1 MKCTDAYRKTQVTI
15 SIPRE
20 AGDTLKYLAKFNTQL
35 LERLGILAIRVDGCE
50 TVSVCTKPREQISQ
64 GHIQTAPTLS
74 GGLFMD
80 LVKGLARPIRKHHRK
95 QVSECNVGS
104 SKQSCDIPS
113 VPFEGRSGKILTNP
127 RMPNVGLDSCQDP
140 KPGQRVMEPGSSVFQ
155 SRYFNQHCSVNNIS
169 SDPCSSFAPATAFG
183 RSHFYFEHPK
193 PGWNLTEQPND
204 TNSSA
209 LKSASSFHVLSSSNN
224 VPTISNL
231 QSTSSIGS
239 EVFEN
244 ARMKVPKVRQKR
256 KARQSSSLRN
266 YCIDVESPFYQMTSA
281 SFSKHP
287 PVPEE
292 VSDYLGGNVSSN
304 FVRPPS
310 KRHVSPSSNV
320 NESTNLAESLSES
333 DLSAKK
339 YLSHF
344 TNQQLKF
351 DGSVAPDVAN
361 VSPSSLT
368 AINSEANNVSV
379 VAFPSNRKSSA
390 DCLISDNSDLSEVKR
405 SCSSGGFKETTEST
419 IDSSFLTLENSQQ
432 TVALQSS
439 TSFHLDEKSGL
450 LISLSPR
457 LQSSSF
463 GVGDGVGAMP
473 NCESMV
479 LRHVLEGTNDETCC
493 IWPSE
498 NVGKVDDVE
507 LCNNIDQL
515 PLETFKQEQVHLLDE
530 NHQENCLDFQ
540 LDCSENPDISEV
552 NADVLKSDEEFCNKI
567 TVSSKENLTMSDSD
581 EPNITKVKKLSKDR
595 NVEFTLTDV
604 IGLSSL
610 HQPANTSGNCV
621 DMSVYRNVEIENV
634 GKESSN
640 LEMEISVV
648 VAEDTCES
656 DEYLIVGNISPDSAV
671 VGDVASVE
679 TIEENEALSVPLP
692 SESLLLDQHVEPFCN
707 DSAISSTD
715 LVITNHVGYITDHSY
730 NSVKDI
736 QRSSGSSD
744 TNDCESLVGMIETDE
759 LNTVKFAH
767 VNNSTNDI
775 NLDNDVPRPV
785 ELTWSKLTKEDF
797 EVIKLNNKHSALDLA
812 VTHFEGVSRCSKSV
826 LSEDLRR
833 LDALVL
839 CEFDTVVVN
848 PSSLFCVAK
857 VADGANSKVPR
868 NGSKCITR
876 KLSEPLKINRRPFSI
891 YSLLAKRRMKRR
903 IIGNMPVLNREYG
916 HLNRCL
922 LNTSRPLPVTKKFI

>member
-1 MKCTDAYRKTQVTI
+1 MKCTDAHRKTQVTI

-50 TVSVCTKPREQISQ
+50 TVSVCTKPREQVSQ
-64 GHIQTAPTLS
+64 GHLQTTPTLS
-74 GGLFMD
+74 GGLCMD
-80 LVKGLARPIRKHHRK
+80 LVKDLARPIRRRYRK
-95 QVSECNVGS
+95 QASECNVGS
-104 SKQSCDIPS
+104 SKQSCDKPS
-113 VPFEGRSGKILTNP
+113 VPFEGRSRKILTSP
-127 RMPNVGLDSCQDP
+127 CLPNVGLDSCQDP

-155 SRYFNQHCSVNNIS
+155 TRYFNQHCSVNNIS
-169 SDPCSSFAPATAFG
+169 SDPCPSFAPATAFG

-204 TNSSA
+204 MNSSA
-209 LKSASSFHVLSSSNN
+209 LKSAGLFHVLSSSNN
-224 VPTISNL
+224 VPTTSNL

-244 ARMKVPKVRQKR
+244 ACMKVPKVRQKR
-256 KARQSSSLRN
+256 KAKQSSSLRN
-266 YCIDVESPFYQMTSA
+266 YCVDVESPFHQMTSA
-281 SFSKHP
+281 SFSKRP

-292 VSDYLGGNVSSN
+292 VSDYFGGNISSN
-304 FVRPPS
+304 LVRPPC

-320 NESTNLAESLSES
+320 NKSTNLAESLSES
-333 DLSAKK
+333 DLSVKK

-351 DGSVAPDVAN
+351 DSSVAPDIAN

-379 VAFPSNRKSSA
+379 VAFPSNLKSSA

-419 IDSSFLTLENSQQ
+419 VESSFLTLENSQQ

-457 LQSSSF
+457 VQSSSF
-463 GVGDGVGAMP
+463 VVGDGVGAMP

-479 LRHVLEGTNDETCC
+479 LRHVLEGTNDETC

-507 LCNNIDQL
+507 LCNNFDQL
-515 PLETFKQEQVHLLDE
+515 PLETFKEEQVHVLDE

-540 LDCSENPDISEV
+540 LDSSEDPGVSEV
-552 NADVLKSDEEFCNKI
+552 DADVLKSDEEFCNKM
-567 TVSSKENLTMSDSD
+567 TVCAKENLTMSDSD
-581 EPNITKVKKLSKDR
+581 ELNIRKVNKLSKDR
-595 NVEFTLTDV
+595 NDEFTLTDA

-610 HQPANTSGNCV
+610 QQPANTSGNCV
-621 DMSVYRNVEIENV
+621 AMSAYRKVGIENV
-634 GKESSN
+634 GKESFN
-640 LEMEISVV
+640 LEMEIPV
-648 VAEDTCES
+648 VAEDTCKS
-656 DEYLIVGNISPDSAV
+656 DEYQIVGNISPDSAV

-679 TIEENEALSVPLP
+679 TIEENETLSVSLP
-692 SESLLLDQHVEPFCN
+692 PESLPLDRHMEPFCN
-707 DSAISSTD
+707 DSAMSSTD
-715 LVITNHVGYITDHSY
+715 LVITNHVGYIRDHSY
-730 NSVKDI
+730 NSLKDI
-736 QRSSGSSD
+736 HKSSGSSD
-744 TNDCESLVGMIETDE
+744 ANDCESVVGMIETDE
-759 LNTVKFAH
+759 LNAVKFAR
-767 VNNSTNDI
+767 VNDSTNNI
-775 NLDNDVPRPV
+775 HSDNDVPRPM

-839 CEFDTVVVN
+839 CEFDSVVVN

-857 VADGANSKVPR
+857 VADGANSKAPR
-868 NGSKCITR
+868 NGNKCITR
-876 KLSEPLKINRRPFSI
+876 KLSEPLKINKRPFSI

-903 IIGNMPVLNREYG
+903 IVGNIPALNREYG
-916 HLNRCL
+916 HLNRCEFSFCSPDHFQNVL
-922 LNTSRPLPVTKKFI
+922 I